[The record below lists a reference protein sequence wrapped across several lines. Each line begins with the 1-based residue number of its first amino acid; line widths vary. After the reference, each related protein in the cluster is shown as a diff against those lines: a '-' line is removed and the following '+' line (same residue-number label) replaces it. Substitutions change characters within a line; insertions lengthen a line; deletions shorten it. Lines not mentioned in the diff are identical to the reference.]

1 MPPLN
6 KAGAREPSTL
16 NSSQSMSLRLTMM
29 LMSLLGYSIRAHSDA
44 LQSYEEHIKPMLK
57 ERCFAC
63 HGSLKQKGGLR
74 LDTAMH
80 IRERG
85 AQEPLIDLKHP
96 DQSILLQRLR
106 TSDMEERMPPEG
118 KAVDPAILER
128 IEAWIAAGA
137 PGPSLEEEESD
148 PSDHW
153 SFHPPVEATI
163 TTRGTHPID
172 ALLQP
177 IHEEHEV
184 EPQAISPPLL
194 LMRRLFLDLVGTLP
208 EPEEIAEYV
217 KEPTDQH
224 YEKIVDRLLASPH
237 YGERWGRHWMDIW
250 RYSDWFGLGEQL
262 RYSQKH
268 IWHWRDWI
276 VESLNEDKGYD
287 QMILEML
294 AADEL
299 FPLDEDRLRATG
311 FLARNYFLFNRTT
324 WLDKT
329 IEHTARAFVGL
340 TLQCSKCHDH
350 KYDPITAEDYYRFRA
365 ILEPH
370 QIRTDALPGE
380 IDLEKNGLSRAFDMH
395 PDAATFIHVKGDE
408 KNLDQSQP
416 MSPSPPAFLGH
427 IPFTIQ
433 PVSLPPSAHLPAL
446 KDHVLASLLQKARV
460 ALRDIH
466 NRRETASTQTQE
478 DNRAEAIRL
487 LDLEWEAAQKKIP
500 SLKAV
505 HDAMVYRSA
514 HTDGSDLETLDRLAA
529 QTTWDYDSALLNW
542 KLASKQWELEKTEA
556 KDQPGVLKQI
566 EALKK
571 DLHNRNLSFQ
581 EHPLKYVA
589 LKASIKALESPAETE
604 EERGKPYPDTS
615 TGRRS
620 ALARWLIHPENPL
633 TARVAVNHMWS
644 RHFGI
649 PLVDPVSDFGRRT
662 PAPILQS
669 ILDHLAV
676 TLVKHQWHMKPIHR
690 LIVTS
695 AAYKRSSASHGAHP
709 QNLLKDP
716 ENQLLWRQHTKRM
729 ESQVIRDS
737 LLKSA
742 GLLDERMGGPSL
754 EADKPHPRRSLYF
767 RHSRD
772 DQERFL
778 GLFDDASILEC
789 YRRSESII
797 PQQALALSNSQLSMD
812 AAMGI
817 AHHLG
822 WEEKNTP
829 ASEERFIERAFQ
841 TLLGWE
847 PEEEERDLC
856 RASLKAWKEDPP
868 QNGQPNAGVS
878 LIHSL
883 MNHNDFI
890 TIR

>member
-1 MPPLN
+1 M
-6 KAGAREPSTL
+6 
-16 NSSQSMSLRLTMM
+16 
-29 LMSLLGYSIRAHSDA
+29 
-44 LQSYEEHIKPMLK
+44 
-57 ERCFAC
+57 
-63 HGSLKQKGGLR
+63 
-74 LDTAMH
+74 
-80 IRERG
+80 
-85 AQEPLIDLKHP
+85 
-96 DQSILLQRLR
+96 
-106 TSDMEERMPPEG
+106 
-118 KAVDPAILER
+118 
-128 IEAWIAAGA
+128 
-137 PGPSLEEEESD
+137 
-148 PSDHW
+148 
-153 SFHPPVEATI
+153 
-163 TTRGTHPID
+163 
-172 ALLQP
+172 
-177 IHEEHEV
+177 
-184 EPQAISPPLL
+184 
-194 LMRRLFLDLVGTLP
+194 
-208 EPEEIAEYV
+208 

-287 QMILEML
+287 QIILEML

-340 TLQCSKCHDH
+340 TLNCSKCHDH

-370 QIRTDALPGE
+370 QIHADALPGE
-380 IDLEKNGLSRAFDMH
+380 IDLEKNGLSRAFDM
-395 PDAATFIHVKGDE
+395 
-408 KNLDQSQP
+408 
-416 MSPSPPAFLGH
+416 PSPMLH
-427 IPFTIQ
+427 IHSCQ
-433 PVSLPPSAHLPAL
+433 
-446 KDHVLASLLQKARV
+446 R
-460 ALRDIH
+460 
-466 NRRETASTQTQE
+466 RREKPGSKPAHVSSPPRLPWPHTVHHSAGFTPSQRSFAGTQRPCSGIAAAKSQSSLARHPQPPRNRLTQTQE

-514 HTDGSDLETLDRLAA
+514 HPDGSDLETLDRLAA
-529 QTTWDYDSALLNW
+529 QTTWDYDSAFLNW

-566 EALKK
+566 ESLKK

-604 EERGKPYPDTS
+604 EERRTPYPDTNA
-615 TGRRS
+615 GRRS
-620 ALARWLIHPENPL
+620 AGSMADS
-633 TARVAVNHMWS
+633 S
-644 RHFGI
+644 RKPTHCE
-649 PLVDPVSDFGRRT
+649 GRREPYLVT
-662 PAPILQS
+662 PFWDTPGRSGQRFWQTHPAPILQS

-716 ENQLLWRQHTKRM
+716 ENQLLWKQHTKRM

-822 WEEKNTP
+822 WEEKH
-829 ASEERFIERAFQ
+829 ARIGRA
-841 TLLGWE
+841 
-847 PEEEERDLC
+847 
-856 RASLKAWKEDPP
+856 
-868 QNGQPNAGVS
+868 
-878 LIHSL
+878 IY
-883 MNHNDFI
+883 
-890 TIR
+890 

>member
-1 MPPLN
+1 
-6 KAGAREPSTL
+6 
-16 NSSQSMSLRLTMM
+16 MSLRLTMM
-29 LMSLLGYSIRAHSDA
+29 LMSLLGYSIPAHSDA

-172 ALLQP
+172 ALLQS

-276 VESLNEDKGYD
+276 LESLNEDKGYD

-299 FPLDEDRLRATG
+299 FPLDEERLRATG

-380 IDLEKNGLSRAFDMH
+380 IDLEKNGLPRAFDMH

-446 KDHVLASLLQKARV
+446 KDHVLASQLQKARA
-460 ALRDIH
+460 ALHDIR
-466 NRRETASTQTQE
+466 NRRETASIQTQE
-478 DNRAEAIRL
+478 DDRAEAIGL
-487 LDLEWEAAQKKIP
+487 LDLEWEAAQK
-500 SLKAV
+500 
-505 HDAMVYRSA
+505 
-514 HTDGSDLETLDRLAA
+514 
-529 QTTWDYDSALLNW
+529 
-542 KLASKQWELEKTEA
+542 
-556 KDQPGVLKQI
+556 
-566 EALKK
+566 
-571 DLHNRNLSFQ
+571 
-581 EHPLKYVA
+581 
-589 LKASIKALESPAETE
+589 
-604 EERGKPYPDTS
+604 
-615 TGRRS
+615 
-620 ALARWLIHPENPL
+620 
-633 TARVAVNHMWS
+633 
-644 RHFGI
+644 
-649 PLVDPVSDFGRRT
+649 
-662 PAPILQS
+662 
-669 ILDHLAV
+669 
-676 TLVKHQWHMKPIHR
+676 
-690 LIVTS
+690 
-695 AAYKRSSASHGAHP
+695 
-709 QNLLKDP
+709 
-716 ENQLLWRQHTKRM
+716 
-729 ESQVIRDS
+729 
-737 LLKSA
+737 
-742 GLLDERMGGPSL
+742 
-754 EADKPHPRRSLYF
+754 
-767 RHSRD
+767 
-772 DQERFL
+772 
-778 GLFDDASILEC
+778 
-789 YRRSESII
+789 
-797 PQQALALSNSQLSMD
+797 
-812 AAMGI
+812 
-817 AHHLG
+817 
-822 WEEKNTP
+822 
-829 ASEERFIERAFQ
+829 
-841 TLLGWE
+841 
-847 PEEEERDLC
+847 
-856 RASLKAWKEDPP
+856 
-868 QNGQPNAGVS
+868 
-878 LIHSL
+878 
-883 MNHNDFI
+883 
-890 TIR
+890 